1 MSAETCW
8 LTPDAD
14 AGVAV
19 ARFLADLTGRERMDA
34 VHLVLKQLRQRT
46 EPDRVL
52 ACELAWEAHT
62 GGYWSQLRDD
72 EQHPYESE
80 EAYFREVLGV
90 ASWRTAYKR
99 LAIGRM
105 LTAIPEAERALV
117 RIAVAQV
124 GLAKATVIAPAIE
137 RSGAWKAWVQLARQM
152 PAVTLQLRVSEALQA
167 VPRGREPS
175 APGERFRRSVLSAMP
190 DIEAMELVERF
201 FEVGQSVVGTD
212 HPVGIFLAGC
222 RECLAEWEVDA
233 AAKRLAN
240 SSLSPDLTYRQGRD
254 CESAHVGNVEP
265 ADGSAMPSDH
275 RKDDPA
281 GAYRSCGAKGCPRGQ
296 NPHDPSAVRR

>member
-1 MSAETCW
+1 MSADWCW
-8 LTPDAD
+8 LTSEVD
-14 AGVAV
+14 AGLAV
-19 ARFLADLTGRERMDA
+19 VRFLADFTGPDRAEA

-72 EQHPYESE
+72 DQHPYESE
-80 EAYFREVLGV
+80 EAYFRDALGV
-90 ASWRTAYKR
+90 ACWRTAYKR

-117 RIAVAQV
+117 RVAVGEV

-137 RSGAWKAWVQLARQM
+137 RSGAWQAWVQLARHM

-201 FEVGQSVVGTD
+201 FEVGQQVVGTD

-222 RECLAEWEVDA
+222 RECLADWEVHA
-233 AAKRLAN
+233 SARLW
-240 SSLSPDLTYRQGRD
+240 
-254 CESAHVGNVEP
+254 
-265 ADGSAMPSDH
+265 
-275 RKDDPA
+275 
-281 GAYRSCGAKGCPRGQ
+281 
-296 NPHDPSAVRR
+296 